1 MKRQALVS
9 VSDKTGLATFSEA
22 LAAFSFEILSS
33 SGSFRYLQENNIPA
47 KEISAYT
54 GFPEI
59 LEGRVKTL
67 HPKIY
72 AGILAK
78 HPRNEIDPIDLVVV
92 NLYPFEQKIET
103 STLNVEEA
111 MDWIDIGGSA
121 LIRAAAKNHAFV
133 TVIVSPTD
141 YPLVLE
147 ELQKTGVVSEKTR
160 FLLAMKAFAYTA
172 HYDKVIADYFEQQ
185 QNPLSPFLPTL
196 RLEYQK
202 TQDLRYGENPH
213 QKAAFYIDGKGPLAS
228 IQQLQGKPLSFNNI
242 VDSDAALACI
252 QTFQEPACV
261 IVKHTNPCGVALGH
275 TILEAYQKAY
285 TTDPISAFGGIIA
298 FNQCLDKTVAEE
310 ILNQQFVEII
320 LAPSITEPAQ
330 RLFIKKP
337 NIRVL
342 LFKKTAVN
350 MYELK
355 QVQGGVLLQERD
367 IKTTPALHV
376 VTKKTPSPE
385 VLRDLKFAWIVAQY
399 VKSNAIVYARHLQT
413 LGVGAGQ
420 MSRIDSVRIASQKA
434 KDAGL
439 NLKDAVMASDAFF
452 PFRDSVDLAASMEI
466 GAIIQPGGS
475 TRDEEVISA
484 ANEQGI
490 SMVFTGIRHFRH

>member
-22 LAAFSFEILSS
+22 LATFSFEILSS

-185 QNPLSPFLPTL
+185 QNPTSPFLPTL

-213 QKAAFYIDGKGPLAS
+213 QKAAFYTDGKGPLAS

-285 TTDPISAFGGIIA
+285 ATDPISAFGGIIA
-298 FNQCLDKTVAEE
+298 FNRCLDKPVAEE

-320 LAPSITEPAQ
+320 LTPSITEPAQ
-330 RLFIKKP
+330 NFFIKKP

-342 LFKKTAVN
+342 LFKKTAVS

-355 QVQGGVLLQERD
+355 QVQGGLLLQERD
-367 IKTTPALHV
+367 SETTFALHV

-385 VLRDLKFAWIVAQY
+385 VLHDLKFAWTVAQY
-399 VKSNAIVYARHLQT
+399 VKSNAIVYARQLQT
-413 LGVGAGQ
+413 LGIGAGQ
-420 MSRIDSVRIASQKA
+420 MSRIDSVKIANQKA
-434 KDAGL
+434 KDVGL

-452 PFRDSVDLAASMEI
+452 PFRDSVDLAASMGI